1 MAGTWRVCVAVVTVA
16 CALLPLGAAEVQDNN
31 TVIPLPQVTV
41 GLKVLQQNVTER
53 SKEQPKGVAV
63 LSMAEGGTEGN
74 RSLVWGR
81 GVPPTP
87 PFTTQDAPH
96 PLPPPVVTV
105 SSRLLYKKEEERDS
119 GSRSAFV
126 DDVPLREIEFD
137 PVPPGEM
144 YRTDTTHAQS
154 TMLAWA
160 GAFVSLLQPASIP
173 LDLLRAALE
182 QQISG
187 EDLIRQ
193 SLKVEPG
200 FMACMGVGLS
210 LAIGVPAF
218 GLFVCCC
225 RLCGRCGGSK
235 TQHHHTSCFNCQ
247 RRTLTTCLAT
257 ISLSVLLGV
266 VMAVVSNERLGSAV
280 GVAQRSVHNNVRDLD
295 TFLSN
300 TKMQLRFLV
309 TNAFE
314 QTSDAI
320 FNDLDD
326 IEYLLGRPLQRE
338 LAGEAQIEVAL
349 DSLLDISSSLRNI
362 ASRMRTLEESRS
374 QAAARAEEL
383 RGRLAEL
390 SADIQRFVAR
400 CTLED
405 MELCTTLDTRGL
417 DIGSRFDSFSFS
429 EQLRLLAAVENQ
441 NLTETARH
449 ARLEFENIPAYV
461 EAMTRKTRQ
470 EAKRVVRD
478 YRGRLYSKIRGLD
491 DVAFDLEVR
500 TRDLTWRFD
509 RAAAILQEHEPYRWY
524 TGLAISVSLGFVWV
538 LMTIGVCC
546 GSSAH
551 HHHQSPT
558 ERSCVSN
565 SAGQTLIS
573 SVFFMFF
580 VSGVLWIVVVGLFL
594 VGAHAH
600 AFVCHPLYEEPRFP
614 TLTHLL
620 DRSGMV
626 YKTGPL
632 LTNLIHPGRDVQLNV
647 GSVLSLC
654 KEGKTAYEV
663 FQLRHYFDLEAEVT
677 RRTKLDLTGSLGN
690 LKINLSEVEL
700 LSPEAEIHLSQFLNS
715 IKIDLMPYKKEME
728 KPLVNKN
735 LPALAEQMQIVAG
748 QLRSVSASAELFR
761 MVARLR
767 NLISTTLHPLEKR
780 KDDVT
785 YQVATLDMEAMP
797 LQRQI
802 NQSAGHL
809 RTIQYFI
816 HNHGSSLA
824 EAKARGY
831 VQRILAYTHQFSTH
845 VKNSALHTVAPCTP
859 VWELFDSARGVTCK
873 GIIEPLNALWL
884 ATSWCLL
891 LFLPAICLG
900 LALARFFLRMDYDD
914 DTLPLHSNG
923 SPPGSNTNLQGGSWS
938 YREKEHRQGYNGHHH
953 QHNGTEMTTRRQ
965 RHTSR
970 RNRRSSKA
978 TVDPLEL
985 VALAQVSAWRD
996 AWRAGASFV
1005 TLELVSQNVQRPL
1018 EWVRRH
1024 WDADPRAA
1032 LTGEPSYDEPPDERK
1047 CNMALSDCCDEPP
1060 YT

>member
-1 MAGTWRVCVAVVTVA
+1 
-16 CALLPLGAAEVQDNN
+16 
-31 TVIPLPQVTV
+31 
-41 GLKVLQQNVTER
+41 
-53 SKEQPKGVAV
+53 
-63 LSMAEGGTEGN
+63 
-74 RSLVWGR
+74 
-81 GVPPTP
+81 
-87 PFTTQDAPH
+87 
-96 PLPPPVVTV
+96 
-105 SSRLLYKKEEERDS
+105 
-119 GSRSAFV
+119 
-126 DDVPLREIEFD
+126 
-137 PVPPGEM
+137 
-144 YRTDTTHAQS
+144 
-154 TMLAWA
+154 
-160 GAFVSLLQPASIP
+160 
-173 LDLLRAALE
+173 
-182 QQISG
+182 
-187 EDLIRQ
+187 
-193 SLKVEPG
+193 
-200 FMACMGVGLS
+200 
-210 LAIGVPAF
+210 
-218 GLFVCCC
+218 
-225 RLCGRCGGSK
+225 
-235 TQHHHTSCFNCQ
+235 
-247 RRTLTTCLAT
+247 
-257 ISLSVLLGV
+257 
-266 VMAVVSNERLGSAV
+266 
-280 GVAQRSVHNNVRDLD
+280 
-295 TFLSN
+295 
-300 TKMQLRFLV
+300 
-309 TNAFE
+309 
-314 QTSDAI
+314 
-320 FNDLDD
+320 
-326 IEYLLGRPLQRE
+326 
-338 LAGEAQIEVAL
+338 
-349 DSLLDISSSLRNI
+349 
-362 ASRMRTLEESRS
+362 
-374 QAAARAEEL
+374 
-383 RGRLAEL
+383 
-390 SADIQRFVAR
+390 
-400 CTLED
+400 
-405 MELCTTLDTRGL
+405 
-417 DIGSRFDSFSFS
+417 
-429 EQLRLLAAVENQ
+429 
-441 NLTETARH
+441 
-449 ARLEFENIPAYV
+449 
-461 EAMTRKTRQ
+461 
-470 EAKRVVRD
+470 
-478 YRGRLYSKIRGLD
+478 
-491 DVAFDLEVR
+491 
-500 TRDLTWRFD
+500 
-509 RAAAILQEHEPYRWY
+509 
-524 TGLAISVSLGFVWV
+524 
-538 LMTIGVCC
+538 
-546 GSSAH
+546 
-551 HHHQSPT
+551 
-558 ERSCVSN
+558 
-565 SAGQTLIS
+565 
-573 SVFFMFF
+573 MFF

-1060 YT
+1060 YTIRGCLSRKDTSTGDVSDPVEPPASRAACDQHLSPSVTLLSILSSPTNSQQIGFIESGPVVDVDCSHSLIALCGHCSLQIRKRTNPSLSTHFRETPLNSDAYSNPGNIQAMSDLMTAALPPTSYLRE